1 MALRPVKPYKAELKL
16 RLAEALERETAA
28 KADAALYRQLAK
40 SFAGIVIAADI
51 GDCKPGQDC
60 FCRRCV
66 IARGII
72 DDLSPDELRVVL
84 AR

>member
-1 MALRPVKPYKAELKL
+1 MARPYKAELKQ

-51 GDCKPGQDC
+51 GDCKPGQSC

-66 IARGII
+66 IARGVLA
-72 DDLSPDELRVVL
+72 DLSADEMRAIL
-84 AR
+84 AW